1 VCSLDKICYGWNILQ
16 AFTNREIILNLF
28 EMKGMRLDAREIL
41 NLNKQTKKKNL
52 WLAFGIATWEGL
64 INEYFLP
71 GIFALLLY

>member
-1 VCSLDKICYGWNILQ
+1 
-16 AFTNREIILNLF
+16 
-28 EMKGMRLDAREIL
+28 MKGMRLDAREIL